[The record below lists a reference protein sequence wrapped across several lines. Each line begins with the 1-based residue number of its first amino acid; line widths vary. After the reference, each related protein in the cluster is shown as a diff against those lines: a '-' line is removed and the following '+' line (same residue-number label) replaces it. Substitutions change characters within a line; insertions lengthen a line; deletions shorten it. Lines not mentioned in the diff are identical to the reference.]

1 MFAKS
6 ENSVDTAKTDSP
18 IDFAKLFNVCRVTLR
33 ALGVFT
39 VNEIFS
45 KSKRKIWDMKA
56 LYYVFWLLPTFFANF
71 CEFRSVLSFWETDV
85 YYALEVT
92 TAVLSGVIVMA
103 QGFFVYHSRN
113 ELLEL
118 IAELRNLWQ
127 RQLAITITDVI
138 AKKVKRAKFFTQV
151 YATLI
156 ILLAIT
162 YSIRPFLLL
171 LTHVISNK
179 NETYDMSQTVF
190 QAIYPVRIDTFP
202 RYITWITL
210 ETLVF
215 VNVSASWIGADMI
228 FLQLA
233 THLSSQYQ
241 ILHDDLIA
249 LGTVDGPSAS
259 SQYTPVQQLNSMG
272 KRHAHLLLLS
282 DKFQR
287 IFSPILLVLML
298 VTSVNIC
305 ICIINLQE
313 ELMRQNYAGVNK
325 CAVHTV
331 IAMIQPAIYCVYAND
346 LTEWA
351 ELTAIA
357 AYACEWVDKTR
368 YFRHSVR
375 LITMRA
381 QEGLQFRIY
390 GFFSVDLNLL
400 TQIGVGAARFFAII
414 NNLSGMAD

>member
-127 RQLAITITDVI
+127 
-138 AKKVKRAKFFTQV
+138 
-151 YATLI
+151 
-156 ILLAIT
+156 
-162 YSIRPFLLL
+162 SLL

>member
-1 MFAKS
+1 MFVKS
-6 ENSVDTAKTDSP
+6 DDSVDAAETDSP

-33 ALGVFT
+33 TLGVFT
-39 VNEIFS
+39 VDTIFS

-71 CEFRSVLSFWETDV
+71 CEFRSVLSFWKTDV

-113 ELLEL
+113 DLLEV

-127 RQLAITITDVI
+127 KQLALNIPDVI
-138 AKKVKRAKFFTQV
+138 VKKVKRARFFTQV

-162 YSIRPFLLL
+162 YSIRPYLLL
-171 LTHVISNK
+171 LTHVISRK

-190 QAIYPVRIDTFP
+190 QAIYPVQIDTFVK
-202 RYITWITL
+202 YIIWITL
-210 ETLVF
+210 EALVF

-249 LGTVDGPSAS
+249 LGTGESN
-259 SQYTPVQQLNSMG
+259 QYTPVQQLNTMG
-272 KRHAHLLLLS
+272 KRHTHLLLLS

-313 ELMRQNYAGVNK
+313 ELMQQNYAGVNK

-331 IAMIQPAIYCVYAND
+331 IAMIQPTIYCVYAND

-351 ELTAIA
+351 ELTAVA
-357 AYACEWVDKTR
+357 AYTCEWVDKTR

-381 QEGLQFRIY
+381 QEGLQLRIY

-414 NNLSGMAD
+414 NNLSGMAE

>member
-1 MFAKS
+1 MFDKS
-6 ENSVDTAKTDSP
+6 EHPVPLPETDSP
-18 IDFAKLFNVCRVTLR
+18 IDFARLFNVCRVTLR

-39 VNEIFS
+39 INEIFS

-56 LYYVFWLLPTFFANF
+56 LYYIFWLFPTFFANF
-71 CEFRSVLSFWETDV
+71 SEFRSVLGFWETDV

-113 ELLEL
+113 DLLIL
-118 IAELRNLWQ
+118 IAEIRQLWQ
-127 RQLAITITDVI
+127 KQLARNVADVI
-138 AKKVKRAKFFTQV
+138 VKKVKRAKFFTQV

-162 YSIRPFLLL
+162 YSVRPFLLL
-171 LTHVISNK
+171 LTHVISGK

-190 QAIYPVRIDTFP
+190 QAIYPWKLDNFYK
-202 RYITWITL
+202 YIVHITA
-210 ETLVF
+210 ETVVF

-233 THLSSQYQ
+233 THLAAQYQ

-249 LGTVDGPSAS
+249 VGSGDDPATI
-259 SQYTPVQQLNSMG
+259 QYTPVEQLNSMG

-282 DKFQR
+282 DKFQK

-313 ELMRQNYAGVNK
+313 ELMQQNLAGVNK
-325 CAVHTV
+325 CAVHTI

-346 LTEWA
+346 LVEWA

-357 AYACEWVDKTR
+357 AYTCQWVDKTR

-381 QEGLQFRIY
+381 QEALPFRIY

-400 TQIGVGAARFFAII
+400 TQIAVGAARFFAII